1 MEDSLYNTQAWH
13 MPAAHPILS
22 YGGSKCFHN
31 AFTFPAAL
39 TDDMEKE
46 RKTIKNTFTAN

>member
-1 MEDSLYNTQAWH
+1 MEDSLYNTQTWH
-13 MPAAHPILS
+13 MPIAHAILS
-22 YGGSKCFHN
+22 HGESRFFHK
-31 AFTFPAAL
+31 ALTFPAAL